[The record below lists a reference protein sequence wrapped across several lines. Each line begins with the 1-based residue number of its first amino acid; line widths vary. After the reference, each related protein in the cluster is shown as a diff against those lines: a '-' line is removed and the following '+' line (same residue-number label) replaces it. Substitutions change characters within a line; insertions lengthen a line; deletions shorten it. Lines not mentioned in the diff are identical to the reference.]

1 MIFYIISNLSPTS
14 TQRWQTC
21 RIFVVRQVA
30 SLWWFS
36 LQSSSPAFATG
47 SQLMGARLAFLDGH
61 EATMNQNQTRKK
73 SICRPR
79 NADGSGF
86 LKSWTWIHKMHGIHG
101 ICAAHR
107 NDFGFHRCFWLCS
120 LAKLTLNML
129 NPDLRNPSMPQI
141 DSIQTISN
149 NYKIDIECQLCQLTF
164 FCNRNDGHS
173 LFMYVYIYIYIFNNP
188 AKSWNGSCPFHYS

>member
-129 NPDLRNPSMPQI
+129 NPDLRNPSMPNRLN
-141 DSIQTISN
+141 TN
-149 NYKIDIECQLCQLTF
+149 NIKQLQNRHRMPTMPTDIFLQPQWWTF
-164 FCNRNDGHS
+164 TV
-173 LFMYVYIYIYIFNNP
+173 YVRYIYIFI
-188 AKSWNGSCPFHYS
+188 